1 MAQTYIPLA
10 TATPNGATSYT
21 FSGWTGTYTDY
32 VVVGS
37 CYMSGGT
44 TVRLRLNGVTT
55 SSYPYSVAFS
65 DGSNID
71 VTGSSIELCDVP
83 TGTTSTFVTNI
94 MNADATTLN
103 QKCVLSWGAA
113 SNVTNMTGGG
123 LRSTSAISS
132 ITILTTN
139 GQTFSSGTKI
149 TLFGI
154 LRA

>member
-1 MAQTYIPLA
+1 MATTYNSLA

-44 TVRLRLNGVTT
+44 TVRLRLNGVET
-55 SSYPYSVAFS
+55 SSYLYSVVFS
-65 DGSNID
+65 DGSN
-71 VTGSSIELCDVP
+71 VNTSGSSIELCDVP
-83 TGTTSTFVTNI
+83 TGTTSTFVANI

-103 QKCVLSWGAA
+103 QKCVLSWGGA
-113 SNVTNMTGGG
+113 SNVSNMTGGS
-123 LRSTSAISS
+123 LVTTNAISS

-139 GQTFSSGTKI
+139 GQTFSSGTKL